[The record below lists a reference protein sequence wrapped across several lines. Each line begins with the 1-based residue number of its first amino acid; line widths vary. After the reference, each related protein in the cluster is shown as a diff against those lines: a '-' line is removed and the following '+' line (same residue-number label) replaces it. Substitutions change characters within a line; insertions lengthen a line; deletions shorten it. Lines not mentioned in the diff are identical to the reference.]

1 MYRYKMKLLE
11 GYNWVYTIHV
21 FLVAPLLL
29 LVPFVYLFKEKY
41 NFSESLIKSLMYL
54 LIGFGVTVFLYH
66 GNKLR
71 KILM

>member
-1 MYRYKMKLLE
+1 MKLIE
-11 GYNWVYTIHV
+11 GYNWVYTTHV

-29 LVPFVYLFKEKY
+29 LVPLAYLYKEKY
-41 NFSESLIKSLMYL
+41 KLSESLIKSLMYL